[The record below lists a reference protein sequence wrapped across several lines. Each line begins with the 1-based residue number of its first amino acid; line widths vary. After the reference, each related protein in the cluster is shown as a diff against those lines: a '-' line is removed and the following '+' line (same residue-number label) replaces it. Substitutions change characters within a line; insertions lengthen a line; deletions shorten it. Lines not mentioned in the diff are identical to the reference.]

1 MSMEDV
7 VVEKVGEEGNIGEAA
22 RDKNRQAWRANVS
35 GGMDDGVAEEAKKKL
50 EELKDA
56 GL

>member
-1 MSMEDV
+1 M
-7 VVEKVGEEGNIGEAA
+7 VEKVGEEGNIGEAA
-22 RDKNRQAWRANVS
+22 RNMNRQAWRANVS
-35 GGMDDGVAEEAKKKL
+35 GGDGDGAAGVAEEAKKKL